1 MGVPVITAGND
12 VIVGF
17 DRPRLEQI
25 AARYSQSA
33 HAEPSRPKLG
43 LAVRPAPAGGAEV
56 GTVRPGSPGG
66 QAGFRTGDIVETIG
80 GQSVRDAA
88 DVEKVISTA
97 RPGQR
102 LDAVVRRGGQILH
115 LSIGL

>member
-25 AARYSQSA
+25 AARYSQST
-33 HAEPSRPKLG
+33 HAEPARPKLG

-56 GTVRPGSPGG
+56 GAVRPGSPAE
-66 QAGFRTGDIVETIG
+66 QAGFQAGDIVETIG
-80 GQSVRDAA
+80 GQRVRDAA

-97 RPGQR
+97 RPGER
-102 LDAVVRRGGQILH
+102 LDAVVWRGGQSLH